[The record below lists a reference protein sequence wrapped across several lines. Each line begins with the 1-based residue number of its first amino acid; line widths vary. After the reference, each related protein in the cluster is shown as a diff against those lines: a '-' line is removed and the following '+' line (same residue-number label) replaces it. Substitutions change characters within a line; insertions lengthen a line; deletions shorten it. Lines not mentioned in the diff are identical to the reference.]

1 MHLTMSIAHPY
12 TQLSDGDL
20 VWTKA
25 KHEFCSSDVGFGV
38 DDSVGVAGVGV
49 VGDAGV
55 GDGGVGV
62 VGDGYDLDPAR
73 GARRDEENGK
83 NYYFVSQD
91 EMMADIAANEYLE
104 YGESL
109 LTTKMMVMLTRLS
122 SIWWEQLRWRRRWS
136 WWCNMLLWLNRP
148 LEWVPLLAL
157 NIISLQ
163 SDFHLACNEFYF
175 DARELFM
182 LKQRKCLQNVCFSD
196 GIEMIR
202 RYSWGLHVRDK
213 TRNHTIYSLRG
224 SCLSLKA
231 FL

>member
-1 MHLTMSIAHPY
+1 MQTMHLTMSIAHPY
-12 TQLSDGDL
+12 TQLGDGDL

-25 KHEFCSSDVGFGV
+25 KHEFCSSDDGVGFGV
-38 DDSVGVAGVGV
+38 DYGVGFGV
-49 VGDAGV
+49 DAGIGAVGDAGV
-55 GDGGVGV
+55 GVAGDAGVGA

-109 LTTKMMVMLTRLS
+109 LTTKMMVMLMRLS
-122 SIWWEQLRWRRRWS
+122 WIWWEQLRWRRRWS

-157 NIISLQ
+157 NIISLK
-163 SDFHLACNEFYF
+163 FW
-175 DARELFM
+175 
-182 LKQRKCLQNVCFSD
+182 FSPR
-196 GIEMIR
+196 I
-202 RYSWGLHVRDK
+202 
-213 TRNHTIYSLRG
+213 
-224 SCLSLKA
+224 
-231 FL
+231 